1 MVRFFNIDTYLKMK
15 SLIVNI
21 LTTIVLSLF
30 LITACQNIPVPTIQ
44 DNRNSEVASATSSQP
59 FTPIKGETTAPTSTS
74 MTGTPDPPGLTSTSE
89 IVSRDPANWKNWPII
104 PQKIS
109 DVMVEVYQRGLAQGN
124 DDHAFSI
131 LGDCHSLPD
140 VFMGVY
146 DRDPEV
152 VAELDPDL
160 QKTVDHFQGSFDR
173 YSPTVREGATEGAL
187 LWWRWNLN
195 EEGYCEN
202 GEMPIDCE
210 LRYQKPIITFVH
222 VGTHWEARSMEYFRT
237 IIEQLLE
244 QGSVP
249 IIVFKADN
257 RELDE
262 RVNENLAKLAVEY
275 ELPVW
280 NFWASV
286 QDLPN
291 QGLLEDTQMELTEAA
306 YAVHRRD
313 GLIVLD
319 AVYRALREKLSE

>member
-1 MVRFFNIDTYLKMK
+1 MVRFFNTDTHLKMK
-15 SLIVNI
+15 SLIVNTLI
-21 LTTIVLSLF
+21 TIVLSLS
-30 LITACQNIPVPTIQ
+30 LITACQYIPVPTIQ
-44 DNRNSEVASATSSQP
+44 VDRNSEVASATSFQTV
-59 FTPIKGETTAPTSTS
+59 TPIKGETTTPTSTS
-74 MTGTPDPPGLTSTSE
+74 MTGTPDPPSSTSTSE
-89 IVSRDPANWKNWPII
+89 IASRDPANWKDWPII
-104 PQKIS
+104 PQTVSIA
-109 DVMVEVYQRGLAQGN
+109 MVEVYQRGLKLGN

-146 DRDPEV
+146 ERDLEV
-152 VAELDPDL
+152 VAELDSDL
-160 QKTVDHFQGSFDR
+160 QETVDHFQGSFDR
-173 YSPTVREGATEGAL
+173 YSPTIRGGTTEGAL

-195 EEGYCEN
+195 EEGYCEE
-202 GEMPIDCE
+202 GETPIDCE
-210 LRYQKPIITFVH
+210 LRYHQPIITYVH
-222 VGTHWEARSMEYFRT
+222 VGTHWEARSMEYFGT

-280 NFWASV
+280 NFWASL

-291 QGLLEDTQMELTEAA
+291 QGLPEDTQMELTDAA

-313 GLIVLD
+313 GLVVLD
-319 AVYRALREKLSE
+319 AVYRALREN

>member
-1 MVRFFNIDTYLKMK
+1 
-15 SLIVNI
+15 
-21 LTTIVLSLF
+21 
-30 LITACQNIPVPTIQ
+30 
-44 DNRNSEVASATSSQP
+44 VASATPSQP
-59 FTPIKGETTAPTSTS
+59 ITPTKVDTVVPTSLSVTD
-74 MTGTPDPPGLTSTSE
+74 TPDFHGSMSASE
-89 IVSRDPANWKNWPII
+89 IVSRDPANWKDWPII
-104 PQKIS
+104 PQTVS
-109 DVMVEVYQRGLAQGN
+109 NAMVEVYQRGLKLGN

-152 VAELDPDL
+152 VAELDSDL
-160 QKTVDHFQGSFDR
+160 RETVNHFQGSFDR

-222 VGTHWEARSMEYFRT
+222 VGTHWESRSMEYFRT

-257 RELDE
+257 REIDE
-262 RVNENLAKLAVEY
+262 RVNENFAKLAVEY

-291 QGLLEDTQMELTEAA
+291 HGLPEDTQMEMTEAA

-313 GLIVLD
+313 GLVVLD
-319 AVYRALREKLSE
+319 TVYRELRENSSE